1 MDTIESAVE
10 DIKNGKII
18 IVVDD
23 ENMSFLSSFWTW
35 SAAGNVFFTIKVLS
49 LITVATMKKN
59 NNIKTISGRDAVD
72 IAGKSPLFF
81 FLNFD
86 IFSLI

>member
-1 MDTIESAVE
+1 M
-10 DIKNGKII
+10 
-18 IVVDD
+18 
-23 ENMSFLSSFWTW
+23 
-35 SAAGNVFFTIKVLS
+35 
-49 LITVATMKKN
+49 TVATMKKN